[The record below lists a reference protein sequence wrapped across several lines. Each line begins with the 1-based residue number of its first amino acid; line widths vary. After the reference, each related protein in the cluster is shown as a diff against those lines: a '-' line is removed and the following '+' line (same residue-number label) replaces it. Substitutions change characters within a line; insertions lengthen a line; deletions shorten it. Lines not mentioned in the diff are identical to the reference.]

1 MMARLVSIC
10 GVPIEVRP
18 AFRLIPLT
26 PTNALLTLKFWN
38 AETVKLS
45 RVEGGVPRVCP
56 PATNRSTVLSEKVR
70 QQQIRSWLQRSDF
83 SQDVHE

>member
-1 MMARLVSIC
+1 MLSAITKVCPALWMMARLVSIC

-56 PATNRSTVLSEKVR
+56 PATNRSTCFV
-70 QQQIRSWLQRSDF
+70 
-83 SQDVHE
+83 